1 MAKQKSRKSRMS
13 MGGAT
18 KLRKAKAE
26 ARAAKFARRAEAG
39 KKYQYKPIEAK
50 KGTEEY
56 AQELNARAQKNRLNP
71 NRWVS
76 AMRKLDNFLEK
87 QAIEQKEWKEKKA
100 TAKAK
105 KNSPSA

>member
-39 KKYQYKPIEAK
+39 KKYQYKAIEAK

-56 AQELNARAQKNRLNP
+56 AQERNARAQKNRLNP

-87 QAIEQKEWKEKKA
+87 QASEQKEWNEKKA
-100 TAKAK
+100 AKGK
-105 KNSPSA
+105 KNSQPA

>member
-13 MGGAT
+13 MGGTT

-39 KKYQYKPIEAK
+39 KTYQYKAIEAK

-56 AQELNARAQKNRLNP
+56 NQERNARAQKNVVHNELIH
-71 NRWVS
+71 WKK
-76 AMRKLDNFLEK
+76 AFAKLDYALEK
-87 QAIEQKEWKEKKA
+87 AELSRKEAKKKAEKK
-100 TAKAK
+100 
-105 KNSPSA
+105 SA

>member
-39 KKYQYKPIEAK
+39 KTYVYKPIEAK
-50 KGTEEY
+50 KGSEEY
-56 AQELNARAQKNRLNP
+56 TRERNARKQKQDAHLGGFAFWRKTF
-71 NRWVS
+71 
-76 AMRKLDNFLEK
+76 AKLDYEVA
-87 QAIEQKEWKEKKA
+87 QAELKRKEAKAKEKK
-100 TAKAK
+100 
-105 KNSPSA
+105 SA

>member
-56 AQELNARAQKNRLNP
+56 AQERNARAQKNRLNP

-87 QAIEQKEWKEKKA
+87 QAMEQKERNEKRVAKE
-100 TAKAK
+100 K